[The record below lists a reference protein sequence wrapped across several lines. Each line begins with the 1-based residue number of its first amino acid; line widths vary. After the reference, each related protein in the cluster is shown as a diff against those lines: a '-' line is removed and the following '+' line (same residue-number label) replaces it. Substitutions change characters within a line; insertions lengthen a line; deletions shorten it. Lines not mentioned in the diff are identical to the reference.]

1 MDPSKTH
8 NNSGEQKKPDGVVG
22 RNVAPGTIK
31 ECLGR
36 ILRQAWD
43 LVQIK
48 SAVSPYLT
56 DKRRKNLSNRLS
68 ETNLPV

>member
-31 ECLGR
+31 ECLGNKNKNKKKKNNNKNKNNQNNR
-36 ILRQAWD
+36 NLRPPKH
-43 LVQIK
+43 I
-48 SAVSPYLT
+48 
-56 DKRRKNLSNRLS
+56 
-68 ETNLPV
+68 